1 MATSVQRI
9 PDGSLN
15 PAVKNYRWGDFTRGL
30 FEAREKNFET
40 VIFLDQSDHITEG
53 PRFNVFAV
61 KGDTALTF
69 SHSVL
74 GGITRRS
81 VLEINHTLGLSVK
94 IAQLPRAK
102 LLSADAVFILSS
114 AGA

>member
-1 MATSVQRI
+1 M
-9 PDGSLN
+9 
-15 PAVKNYRWGDFTRGL
+15 L
-30 FEAREKNFET
+30 FEAKEKNFET

-61 KGDTALTF
+61 KGDTVLT
-69 SHSVL
+69 SGHSVL
-74 GGITRRS
+74 GGINRRS
-81 VLEINHTLGLSVK
+81 VLEREHTLGLSVE